1 MANYNYGLNIESG
14 KLVYK
19 DTDGTTVSAPDAAAV
34 PGIEMIAAAYSKKTY
49 AVGDY
54 CTKDGKFYVCK
65 TAITGSGENW
75 TAAHWTE
82 TTVGAALAGKANK
95 T

>member
-1 MANYNYGLNIESG
+1 MANYGMSVSSG
-14 KLVYK
+14 KLVY
-19 DTDGTTVSAPDAAAV
+19 TAPDGSTATAPAASSTPALS
-34 PGIEMIAAAYSKKTY
+34 IIAPEYSKKTY

-54 CTKDGKFYVCK
+54 CIHDGKFFVCK